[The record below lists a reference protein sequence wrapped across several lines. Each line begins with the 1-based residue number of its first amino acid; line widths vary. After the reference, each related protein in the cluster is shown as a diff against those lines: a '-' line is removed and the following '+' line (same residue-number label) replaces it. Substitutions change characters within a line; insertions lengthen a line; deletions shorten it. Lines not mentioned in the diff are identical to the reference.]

1 MECIITHRRLR
12 VRLALL
18 FTLVVSPCALA
29 QSVYKWLDENGEIH
43 YGHNVPPEMIREE
56 HQRLNDQGVVVEHIE
71 DADVPNMLLQAEL
84 SQNQRAA
91 RVKKRL
97 LLATY
102 RNVDD
107 IAMVRDRSLDILT
120 KERELIQRQ
129 VAQLREHLSDAESMQ
144 RQVSDQKGLVY
155 STLYDTAQSLR
166 ESLSRQRA
174 RLNEVSEKQRRV
186 REQYHVEVQRY
197 HEAQA
202 LSATDELS
210 LDPVN
215 GSQ

>member
-1 MECIITHRRLR
+1 MIHRRFG
-12 VRLALL
+12 VRLAL
-18 FTLVVSPCALA
+18 VSALAMSPYAFA

-43 YGHNVPPEMIREE
+43 FGHHVPPEMIRAE
-56 HQRLNDQGVVVEHIE
+56 HQRLNDQGIVVEHIE
-71 DADVPNMLLQAEL
+71 DADVPNILLEIEL

-91 RVKKRL
+91 RIKKRL

-102 RNVDD
+102 RTVDD
-107 IAMVRDRSLDILT
+107 IAVVRDRSLDILT
-120 KERELIQRQ
+120 KERDLVQRQ
-129 VAQLREHLSDAESMQ
+129 VAQLREHLANAESMQ

-174 RLNEVSEKQRRV
+174 RLNEVADKQRKV
-186 REQYHVEVQRY
+186 REQYFVEVQRY
-197 HEAQA
+197 HEAKA
-202 LSATDELS
+202 LSATNELS
-210 LDPVN
+210 LEPVN